1 VKRSSKAVSKHAQ
14 EKTTPPAPPAPASG
28 VGDGSENRLGAL
40 LLDVRKPAEV
50 RARLLLDILHTN
62 ANPNVQQLVL
72 CDLLHQ
78 IDGREADAQTLA
90 LMEQYERAIGELQQ
104 GAVRPATF
112 LAEAADAPPGPAP
125 RAHVVTPDGQERY
138 PVVHDRV
145 SLNEL
150 RPGMTVYLDPK
161 GAVVLG
167 ATRTVPRVGQEGNFL
182 RAVEGTTL
190 VEAALREERLLLHA
204 AAPVLD
210 ALAAGQLR
218 HGDRL
223 LVCPRR
229 QVAFAVVPPEKDY
242 RHRFVE
248 RERLPEVVAERDIGN
263 PHPVLGL
270 LRRRLR
276 LLLSRPDL
284 LERFG
289 LPPRFAALLTGPS
302 GCGKSLTIRAFLTDF
317 DRLLAERTGRR
328 DLGSRV
334 IRVKVA
340 DLLSEWLGRSD
351 KNVEELFNDIQ
362 AVAAAE
368 VETARGERLRLPVV
382 VILEEVE
389 GIARRRG
396 GADAAV
402 YDRVLTTLLQRLDG
416 PTDDLAR
423 LPLFVLSTSNRPDLI
438 DAAMR
443 RRLGAQARFTRLD
456 REGLAAVLDKKLRPE
471 LPYAAAAGGPAE
483 RGQVLEAVVGWL
495 FGAGEGAHG
504 LTEITLHDGVKMV
517 RRRRDFLT
525 GGLVEQAVAAAIERT
540 VAAALDEGAG
550 APGLTAAAVIE
561 ALREQTDALADS
573 LTVHN
578 VADHLDLPENAR
590 VESVRRLR
598 GPAGPLPYDFTDLL
612 N

>member
-1 VKRSSKAVSKHAQ
+1 VKRSSKTVPKQPQ
-14 EKTTPPAPPAPASG
+14 EKLIAATLTAAGQGAAGAGP
-28 VGDGSENRLGAL
+28 NRLGAV

-50 RARLLLDILHTN
+50 RAKVLLDVLHGN
-62 ANPNVQQLVL
+62 ANPAMQQNFLA
-72 CDLLHQ
+72 DLLRQ
-78 IDGREADAQTLA
+78 VDGREPDAEA
-90 LMEQYERAIGELQQ
+90 LRLIEQYDRAIAELEL

-112 LAEAADAPPGPAP
+112 LGEAADAPPGPGP
-125 RAHVVTPDGQERY
+125 RAHVITPDGQERY
-138 PVVHDRV
+138 PVVHGRV
-145 SLNEL
+145 TLAEL

-167 ATRTVPRVGQEGNFL
+167 AARAIPRVGQEGTFL
-182 RAVEGTTL
+182 RGVEGTAL
-190 VEAALREERLLLHA
+190 VEAALRDERLLLHA

-218 HGDRL
+218 SGDRL

-229 QVAFAVVPPEKDY
+229 QVAFGVIPPERDY
-242 RHRFVE
+242 RHRFVD
-248 RERLPEVVAERDIGN
+248 RSRVPEVVAERDIGR
-263 PHPVLGL
+263 PHPVLAL

-276 LLLSRPDL
+276 LLLFRPDL
-284 LERFG
+284 LARFG
-289 LPPRFAALLTGPS
+289 LRPRFSALLTGPS
-302 GCGKSLTIRAFLTDF
+302 GCGKTLTIRAFLTEF

-334 IRVKVA
+334 VRVKVA
-340 DLLSEWLGRSD
+340 DLLSEWLGQSD

-362 AVAAAE
+362 AIASAE
-368 VETARGERLRLPVV
+368 VATAAGERLLLPVV

-402 YDRVLTTLLQRLDG
+402 YDRILTTLLQRLDG

-423 LPLFVLSTSNRPDLI
+423 LPLLVLSTSNRPDLI

-443 RRLGAQARFTRLD
+443 RRLGVQARFTRLD
-456 REGLAAVLDKKLRPE
+456 RAGLAAVLDKKLRPDC
-471 LPYAAAAGGPAE
+471 PYAPAP
-483 RGQVLEAVVGWL
+483 RAQVIEQVAGWL
-495 FGAGEGAHG
+495 FGTGEGAHG
-504 LTEITLHDGVKMV
+504 VVEVSLRDGTKLV

-525 GGLVEQAVAAAIERT
+525 GGLVEQAVTAAIDRT
-540 VAAALDEGAG
+540 VAAALEEEIT
-550 APGLTAAAVIE
+550 APGLSADAVIA

-573 LTVHN
+573 LTADN
-578 VADHLDLPENAR
+578 LADHLDLPENAQA
-590 VESVRRLR
+590 ESVRRLR
-598 GPAGPLPYDFTDLL
+598 GAGPLPYDVTDLP

>member
-1 VKRSSKAVSKHAQ
+1 
-14 EKTTPPAPPAPASG
+14 
-28 VGDGSENRLGAL
+28 
-40 LLDVRKPAEV
+40 LDTRKPAEV
-50 RARLLLDILHTN
+50 RARVLLNVVD
-62 ANPNVQQLVL
+62 ANGDPTIRQAVL
-72 CDLLHQ
+72 ADVLRQ
-78 IDGREADAQTLA
+78 IDGREADAETLR
-90 LMEQYERAIGELQQ
+90 LMEQYSQAIAELEQ

-112 LAEAADAPPGPAP
+112 LGEPADAPAGPGS

-145 SLNEL
+145 SLAEL
-150 RPGMTVYLDPK
+150 RPGMTVYLDPR

-167 ATRTVPRVGQEGNFL
+167 ATRTVPRVGQEGQFL
-182 RAVEGTTL
+182 RAVDGTGL

-204 AAPVLD
+204 AAPVRD
-210 ALAAGQLR
+210 ALEAGQLR
-218 HGDRL
+218 SGDRL
-223 LVCPRR
+223 LICPRR
-229 QVAFAVVPPEKDY
+229 QVAFGVIPPERDY
-242 RHRFVE
+242 RHRFVD
-248 RERLPEVVAERDIGN
+248 RARVPEVIAERDIGR

-276 LLLSRPDL
+276 LLLFRPDL
-284 LERFG
+284 LSRFG
-289 LPPRFAALLTGPS
+289 LRPRFSALLTGPS
-302 GCGKSLTIRAFLTDF
+302 GCGKTLTLRAFLSDF
-317 DRLLAERTGRR
+317 DRLLAERTGRT

-340 DLLSEWLGRSD
+340 ELLSEWLGRSD

-362 AVAAAE
+362 AVVSAE

-396 GADAAV
+396 GHEAAV
-402 YDRVLTTLLQRLDG
+402 YDRILTTLLQRLDG

-443 RRLGAQARFTRLD
+443 RRLGVQARFTRLD
-456 REGLAAVLDKKLRPE
+456 REGLAAVLDKKLR
-471 LPYAAAAGGPAE
+471 LDYPYAPLAGVPAGGE
-483 RGQVLEAVVGWL
+483 RAHLIDRVAGWL
-495 FGAGEGAHG
+495 FGTGEGAHG
-504 LTEITLHDGVKMV
+504 LVEVSLRDGTKLV

-525 GGLVEQAVAAAIERT
+525 GALVEQAVAAAIDHT
-540 VAAALDEGAG
+540 VAEALEVGQAE
-550 APGLTAAAVIE
+550 PGLDAVGVIA

-573 LTVHN
+573 MTADN
-578 VADHLDLPENAR
+578 VADHIDLPENAQ

-598 GPAGPLPYDFTDLL
+598 GAAGHFAYDLTDLM

>member
-14 EKTTPPAPPAPASG
+14 QKTKAATLPAPTQAA
-28 VGDGSENRLGAL
+28 GDGENRLGAL
-40 LLDVRKPAEV
+40 LLDASKPAEV
-50 RARLLLDILHTN
+50 RARVLLNVLHAN
-62 ANPNVQQLVL
+62 ADPGVQEGVL
-72 CDLLHQ
+72 CGLLREV
-78 IDGREADAQTLA
+78 DGREADAATLK
-90 LMEQYERAIGELQQ
+90 LMELYERAVGELQQ

-138 PVVHDRV
+138 PVVHGRV

-167 ATRTVPRVGQEGNFL
+167 ATRAVPRVGQEGNFL
-182 RAVEGTTL
+182 RPVEGTAL
-190 VEAALREERLLLHA
+190 VEATLRDERLLLHA

-210 ALAAGQLR
+210 ALAAGNLR
-218 HGDRL
+218 SGDRL

-229 QVAFAVVPPEKDY
+229 QVAFAAIPPERDY
-242 RHRFVE
+242 RHRFVD
-248 RERLPEVVAERDIGN
+248 RERVPEVVAERDIGR
-263 PHPVLGL
+263 PHPILGL

-276 LLLSRPDL
+276 LLLFRPDL

-289 LPPRFAALLTGPS
+289 LRPRFAALLTGPS
-302 GCGKSLTIRAFLTDF
+302 GCGKTLTLRAFLTEF

-351 KNVEELFNDIQ
+351 KNVEELFNDVQ

-368 VETARGERLRLPVV
+368 VETAKGERLRLPVV

-396 GADAAV
+396 AADAAV
-402 YDRVLTTLLQRLDG
+402 YDRILTTLLQRLDG

-423 LPLFVLSTSNRPDLI
+423 LPLLVLSTSNRPDLI

-443 RRLGAQARFTRLD
+443 RRLGVQARFPRLD

-471 LPYAAAAGGPAE
+471 YPYAAAAGGPAE
-483 RGQVLEAVVGWL
+483 RGQVIEAVVGWL

-504 LTEITLHDGVKMV
+504 VAEVTLQGGV
-517 RRRRDFLT
+517 
-525 GGLVEQAVAAAIERT
+525 
-540 VAAALDEGAG
+540 
-550 APGLTAAAVIE
+550 
-561 ALREQTDALADS
+561 
-573 LTVHN
+573 
-578 VADHLDLPENAR
+578 
-590 VESVRRLR
+590 
-598 GPAGPLPYDFTDLL
+598 
-612 N
+612 